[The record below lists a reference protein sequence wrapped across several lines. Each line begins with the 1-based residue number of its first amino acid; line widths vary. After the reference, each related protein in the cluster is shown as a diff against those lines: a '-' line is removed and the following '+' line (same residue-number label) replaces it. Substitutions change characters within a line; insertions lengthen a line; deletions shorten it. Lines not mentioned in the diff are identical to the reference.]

1 MSSRDEWM
9 ADGLCQQVDGE
20 VWYPEKGSSN
30 RDAKRV
36 CLACPVKAECL
47 QYALDNDEQ
56 FGVWGGL
63 SSAER
68 RKLREPSH
76 QHHSRLLTAEQ
87 EGEVV
92 ALLRRGLSGPAVARR
107 FGVSPFVIYR
117 LRNLLMNGEAA

>member
-9 ADGLCQQVDGE
+9 ADGLCRQVDGE

-30 RDAKRV
+30 RDAKQI
-36 CLACPVKAECL
+36 CLACPVKDECL
-47 QYALDNDEQ
+47 QYALEHDEQ

-68 RKLREPSH
+68 RNLREPGPQRH
-76 QHHSRLLTAEQ
+76 GRRLTTDQ
-87 EGEVV
+87 EREVIT
-92 ALLRRGLSGPAVARR
+92 LLRSGLSGPAVARR
-107 FGVSPFVIYR
+107 FRVTPFVIYR